1 MSIVVDFPGGNVYHY
16 KRLRTYEKCTGIQLY
31 NCEYS
36 LDISLV
42 DETTWKQRRTKDMS
56 IFMLGID
63 HNMAPVD
70 IRALFAFTRKNTGEA
85 LLKLKKEPGICG
97 CIILSTCNRLE
108 LWVSTEENE
117 KPELYQWL
125 CRLKGIEGEEYRKY
139 FISRE
144 NEEAVEHLFY
154 LTSGLK
160 SQILGEDQI
169 LTQVKDALSFAR
181 EEFTTDSVLEVLFRM
196 AVTAGKKIKTEV
208 PFSHGNPSV
217 IHQAIRFLEEGG
229 YHVRNKVCMVIGNGE
244 MGKMAAQTLRE
255 ACADLTVTIRQYRS
269 GVVNIPVGCSR
280 INYGE
285 RMDYLPE
292 CDLVVSATASPN
304 YTLTEELF
312 EDVRVER
319 PMILIDLAVPRDIDP
334 EIRKK
339 ENITLYDMDSFRTS
353 ETPKELADNLEAAGK
368 IVKEQMEEFS
378 QWLDGRDIIPRIQEI
393 KADAVEDLNLRIEKI
408 FRKTPMEDSDREN
421 LKKAVDTAAGKV
433 VNKLIFGLRDSLN
446 QDVFLECVEGLE
458 KLYEE

>member
-1 MSIVVDFPGGNVYHY
+1 MSISM
-16 KRLRTYEKCTGIQLY
+16 I
-31 NCEYS
+31 
-36 LDISLV
+36 
-42 DETTWKQRRTKDMS
+42 
-56 IFMLGID
+56 GID

-70 IRALFAFTRKNTGEA
+70 IRAKFAFTKKNAGEA
-85 LLKLKKEPGICG
+85 MEKIKNQNGIYG
-97 CIILSTCNRLE
+97 CVILSTCNRLE
-108 LWVSTEENE
+108 VWASVDDEVDVC
-117 KPELYQWL
+117 LYDCL
-125 CRLKGIEGEEYRKY
+125 CRIKGITEDSYRQY
-139 FISRE
+139 FVERKDQ
-144 NEEAVEHLFY
+144 EAVEHLFY

-160 SQILGEDQI
+160 SQIIGEDQI
-169 LTQVKDALSFAR
+169 LTQVKDALNLAR
-181 EEFTTDSVLEVLFRM
+181 ENFAADGVLEVLFRM
-196 AVTAGKKIKTEV
+196 AATAGKRIKTEV

-217 IHQAIRFLEEGG
+217 IHQAIGFLAEKG
-229 YHVRNKVCMVIGNGE
+229 YSLRDKTCMVIGNGE
-244 MGKMAAQTLRE
+244 MGKVAAQALQE
-255 ACADLTVTIRQYRS
+255 AGADVTVTIRQYRS

>member
-1 MSIVVDFPGGNVYHY
+1 MSISM
-16 KRLRTYEKCTGIQLY
+16 I
-31 NCEYS
+31 
-36 LDISLV
+36 
-42 DETTWKQRRTKDMS
+42 
-56 IFMLGID
+56 GID

-70 IRALFAFTRKNTGEA
+70 IRAKFAFTKKNAGEA
-85 LLKLKKEPGICG
+85 MEKIKNQNGIYG
-97 CIILSTCNRLE
+97 CVILSTCNRLE
-108 LWVSTEENE
+108 VWASVDDEVDVC
-117 KPELYQWL
+117 LYDCL
-125 CRLKGIEGEEYRKY
+125 CRIKGITEDSYRQY
-139 FISRE
+139 FVERKDQ
-144 NEEAVEHLFY
+144 EAVEHLFY

-160 SQILGEDQI
+160 SQIIGEDQI
-169 LTQVKDALSFAR
+169 LTQVKDALNLAR
-181 EEFTTDSVLEVLFRM
+181 ENFAADGVLEVLFRM
-196 AVTAGKKIKTEV
+196 AATAGKRIKTEV

-244 MGKMAAQTLRE
+244 MGKMAAQTLME
-255 ACADLTVTIRQYRS
+255 AGADVTVTIRQYRS

-368 IVKEQMEEFS
+368 IVKEQMEEFF

-408 FRKTPMEDSDREN
+408 FRKTPMEDSDREK

>member
-255 ACADLTVTIRQYRS
+255 AGADVTVTIRQYRS

-339 ENITLYDMDSFRTS
+339 EKITLYDMDSFRTS
-353 ETPKELADNLEAAGK
+353 EKPKELADNLEEEGK
-368 IVKEQMEEFS
+368 IVKEQMEEFF

-408 FRKTPMEDSDREN
+408 FRKTPMEDSDREK

>member
-255 ACADLTVTIRQYRS
+255 AGADVTVTIRQYRS

-368 IVKEQMEEFS
+368 IVKEQMEEFF

-393 KADAVEDLNLRIEKI
+393 KADVVEDLNLRIEKI
-408 FRKTPMEDSDREN
+408 FRKTPMEDSDREK

>member
-181 EEFTTDSVLEVLFRM
+181 EEFATDSVLEVLFRM
-196 AVTAGKKIKTEV
+196 AVTAGKKIKTEG

-255 ACADLTVTIRQYRS
+255 AGADVTVTIRQYRS

-368 IVKEQMEEFS
+368 IVKEQMEEFF

-408 FRKTPMEDSDREN
+408 FRKTPMEDSDREK

>member
-117 KPELYQWL
+117 KTELYQWL

-255 ACADLTVTIRQYRS
+255 AGADVTVTIRQYRS

-368 IVKEQMEEFS
+368 IVKEQMEEFF

-408 FRKTPMEDSDREN
+408 FRKTPMEDSDREK

>member
-255 ACADLTVTIRQYRS
+255 AGADVTVTIRQYRS

-353 ETPKELADNLEAAGK
+353 ETPKELADNLEAEGK
-368 IVKEQMEEFS
+368 IVKEQMEEFF

>member
-255 ACADLTVTIRQYRS
+255 AGADVTVTIRQYRS

-408 FRKTPMEDSDREN
+408 FRKTPMEDSDREK

>member
-36 LDISLV
+36 LDISLG

-255 ACADLTVTIRQYRS
+255 AGADVTVTIRQYRS

>member
-181 EEFTTDSVLEVLFRM
+181 EEFATDSVLEVLFRM

-255 ACADLTVTIRQYRS
+255 AGADVTVTVRQYRS
-269 GVVNIPVGCSR
+269 GVVTIPMGCSR

-285 RMDYLPE
+285 RLNFLPG

-304 YTLTEELF
+304 YTLTKEQ
-312 EDVRVER
+312 VEQLSLKKQ
-319 PMILIDLAVPRDIDP
+319 IVFIDLAVPRDMEPGLSEIEGVELYTIDDFKLSGP
-334 EIRKK
+334 SAATIQSMEQAEAIIQEEIDDF
-339 ENITLYDMDSFRTS
+339 Y
-353 ETPKELADNLEAAGK
+353 
-368 IVKEQMEEFS
+368 VWYQ
-378 QWLDGRDIIPRIQEI
+378 GRALIPRIQEI
-393 KADAVEDLNLRIEKI
+393 KEDAVTDLNLRLHKI
-408 FRKTPMEDSDREN
+408 LGKLPLSEQERKDLEASI
-421 LKKAVDTAAGKV
+421 DTAAGKV
-433 VNKLIFGLRDSLN
+433 VTKMIFGLRDT
-446 QDVFLECVEGLE
+446 LETDAFIDCVEGLE
-458 KLYEE
+458 KVYEE